1 MPKGSERHARWHRLL
16 PWILILGLVAFHA
29 ANNWLWLEKNVV
41 IPGWDRPAHLGR
53 SLAYFARLTPL
64 SWQGLFQASVQDT
77 IRPPFFFASAT
88 PLYWIFGTYSD
99 VATMVNVVYWL
110 ILVASVYGLG
120 ARLGGRRLGVW
131 GAILAA
137 LLPLL
142 YAMSR
147 SFYVEF
153 ALAALVA
160 LTLYLLVAS
169 EGFRQRGYALAFGVA
184 LGQGMLTKRT
194 YLVFVAVPVVV
205 AILRSGVLRS
215 LWDRLRNGLRISL
228 PDLLIATGSS
238 VLLAGLWYFPNR
250 TLAGD
255 LTLGLW
261 LFPAWAV
268 LMATTIYLL
277 LRRPRDAGVNCLS
290 ALALGATIA
299 SLWYLP
305 RVEVIQRLLLY
316 GYGVGDPRGRALDLT
331 SIYTYTYYLRHT
343 ANEGIG
349 LVFAGLLV
357 AAIVG
362 IVARLVKKGNVW
374 RTIWQADTGWWVLF
388 LWPVAAYFLLTF
400 SIYKEARAFTPVLPA
415 LALILAAGL
424 LWFPWRWLGRIL
436 LGLAVVWGL
445 VQFAVVSYAEFNG
458 PARQTQFW
466 SDTLGNS
473 GLFARGVHLEL
484 PDAAD
489 TDPGYNIQPDV
500 LARVEGQR
508 RRMDRG
514 SVRLGVLAHSP
525 QINAGSFL
533 YSNLTQYPAIE
544 IVDLGPNYEGGDPLP
559 RLYAYEYLL
568 VQRQNQD
575 EDPLAQAA
583 IERILDDPPQLFRD
597 AFTLESSYPLPN
609 GDIAYLYRLRNWPD
623 PSLPEAF
630 VSEASAYLSATLRP
644 GDALILS
651 PPELLAPLSR
661 QGVGEGEIT
670 LLPDGP
676 VAQEELERI
685 AAEHRRVFVLF
696 GLSDDHEAGGFV
708 EGWLNQNAYRADDR
722 WFGSLRLALFGTT
735 ALPPPQQATEMS
747 GARFG
752 EAVELTGT
760 DLAEQQLRPGDVVP
774 LTLFWQAR
782 QPLKENL
789 KVFVHLLDLGGQ
801 LVAQR
806 DSEPVA
812 GMRPTSTWAVG
823 EPIVDRYGVLLPGD
837 LPAGE
842 YRLIAGLY
850 NPASGERLEV
860 VANASATPDDHLAVG
875 TVTVGP

>member
-1 MPKGSERHARWHRLL
+1 
-16 PWILILGLVAFHA
+16 
-29 ANNWLWLEKNVV
+29 
-41 IPGWDRPAHLGR
+41 
-53 SLAYFARLTPL
+53 
-64 SWQGLFQASVQDT
+64 
-77 IRPPFFFASAT
+77 
-88 PLYWIFGTYSD
+88 
-99 VATMVNVVYWL
+99 L

-120 ARLGGRRLGVW
+120 ARLGGRRLAAW

-153 ALAALVA
+153 ALAALVS
-160 LTLYLLVAS
+160 LILYLLVAS
-169 EGFRQRGYALAFGVA
+169 EGFRQRSYALAFGVA
-184 LGQGMLTKRT
+184 LGLGLLTKRT
-194 YLVFVAVPVVV
+194 YLVFVAVPVAV
-205 AILRSGVLRS
+205 AILRSGVLRA
-215 LWDRLRNGLRISL
+215 LWDRLRGGLRVSL
-228 PDLLIATGSS
+228 PDLLIAAGSGI
-238 VLLAGLWYFPNR
+238 LLAGLWYFPNR
-250 TLAGD
+250 NLAGD

-261 LFPAWAV
+261 LFPAWAALIGLTV
-268 LMATTIYLL
+268 YLL
-277 LRRPRDAGVNCLS
+277 LRQPRDAGVNCLS

-305 RVEVIQRLLLY
+305 RAEVIQRLLLY
-316 GYGVGDPRGRALDLT
+316 GYGVGDPRGRTLDLT

-343 ANEGIG
+343 ANEGLG
-349 LVFAGLLV
+349 LVFAGLLA
-357 AAIVG
+357 AAILG
-362 IVARLVKKGNVW
+362 IIARLVKKGNVW

-388 LWPVAAYFLLTF
+388 LWPAAAYLLLTF
-400 SIYKEARAFTPVLPA
+400 SIYKEARAFTPALPA

-424 LWFPWRWLGRIL
+424 LWLPWRWLGRTL
-436 LGLAVVWGL
+436 LALSVVWGL
-445 VQFAVVSYAEFNG
+445 VQFAVVSYAEFSG
-458 PARQTQFW
+458 PAQQTQFW
-466 SDTLGNS
+466 SDTLGYT

-484 PDAAD
+484 PDAGD
-489 TDPGYNIQPDV
+489 TDPGFNIQPEV
-500 LARVEGQR
+500 LARAEGWR
-508 RRMDRG
+508 KLMDRET
-514 SVRLGVLAHSP
+514 VRLGVLAHSP

-533 YSNLTQYPAIE
+533 YPTLTRYGAIE
-544 IVDLGPNYEGGDPLP
+544 VVDLGPNYEGGDPLP
-559 RLYAYEYLL
+559 RLYAYEHLL

-583 IERILDDPPQLFRD
+583 IERILDDPPRLFQD
-597 AFTLESSYPLPN
+597 AFILEASYPLPN
-609 GDIAYLYRLRNWPD
+609 GDTAHLYRLRYWPD
-623 PSLPEAF
+623 PSLPTAFANEAG
-630 VSEASAYLSATLRP
+630 AYLSATLGP

-661 QGVGEGEIT
+661 QGTGGGEIY

-676 VAQEELERI
+676 MVQEELERI
-685 AAEHRRVFVLF
+685 AAQHRRVFVLF
-696 GLSDDHEAGGFV
+696 GLADGHEAGGFV

-722 WFGSLRLALFGTT
+722 WFGSLRLALYGTT

-752 EAVELTGT
+752 DVIELTGT
-760 DLAEQQLRPGDVVP
+760 DLAETQLRPGDVVP
-774 LTLFWQAR
+774 LTLFWR
-782 QPLKENL
+782 TGQPVEEDL
-789 KVFVHLLDLGGQ
+789 KVFVHLLDPGGQ

-812 GMRPTSTWAVG
+812 GMRPTSTWAVD

-850 NPASGERLEV
+850 NPADGERFEV
-860 VANASATPDDHLAVG
+860 VASAGAKPSDHLAVG